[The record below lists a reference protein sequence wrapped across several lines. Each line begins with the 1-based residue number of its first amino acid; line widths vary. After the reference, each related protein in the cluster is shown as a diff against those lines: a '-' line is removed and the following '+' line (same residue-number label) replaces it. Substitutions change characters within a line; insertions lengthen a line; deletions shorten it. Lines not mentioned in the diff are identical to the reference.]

1 MQTSILSRCSRK
13 PFAAHGEV
21 AFIMSNSQLRP
32 QIPARTVP
40 LSEQEAAFE
49 WVTTEDYDP
58 NRLLD
63 RLIVKMSLENDA
75 ALARELQVDKR
86 IISMLRKGSLSMG
99 IPMLVLIHSVTGMD
113 AQELRD
119 LLAVRQKY

>member
-1 MQTSILSRCSRK
+1 MQTPILSWRQTPSDAR
-13 PFAAHGEV
+13 GEV
-21 AFIMSNSQLRP
+21 AFIMSNPQLRP
-32 QIPARTVP
+32 QIPVRAAP

-49 WVTTEDYDP
+49 WVTNEDYDS
-58 NRLLD
+58 NRFLD
-63 RLIVKMSLENDA
+63 RLIVRMSLENDA

-119 LLAVRQKY
+119 LLAVRQRY

>member
-1 MQTSILSRCSRK
+1 
-13 PFAAHGEV
+13 
-21 AFIMSNSQLRP
+21 
-32 QIPARTVP
+32 VP